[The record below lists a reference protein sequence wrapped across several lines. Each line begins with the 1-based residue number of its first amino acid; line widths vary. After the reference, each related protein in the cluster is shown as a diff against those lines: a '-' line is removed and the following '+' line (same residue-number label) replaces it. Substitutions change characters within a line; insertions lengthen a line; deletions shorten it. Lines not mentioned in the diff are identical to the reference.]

1 MAWKASGGVSCVAKS
16 AKYLLIGSI
25 EPYSG
30 KSAVALGLADR
41 LKKRGFDVAY
51 GKPLG
56 TDVDGDPDQR
66 LDADFQFIAQTL
78 GLSPDHLRSPVLML
92 DEATIDRHLHHP
104 DSEGYH
110 RALADYRQQ
119 TGGDCVLLEGP
130 GTLQEGSLFD
140 LSIIRIAEVLDA
152 AVMLV
157 VRFDSGRFLDELI
170 SARERLG
177 DRLVGIAIND
187 LTPEQLETI
196 QTQVKPFLETNGIP
210 VLGLLPRHPL
220 LRSVTVGE
228 LVRQLD
234 AQVACGRERF
244 DLMVESLSVGAMNVS
259 SAMKYFSR
267 SHNMAVVTG
276 GDRRDIQMAAL
287 EQSTHCLI
295 LTGQLP
301 PDPMVIARAEEL
313 EIPILCADLDTLTT
327 VEIIDRAFGRVRLHE
342 ASKVE
347 CIVQIMAEHF
357 DLSRLLEMTG
367 WEAIASANL
376 T

>member
-1 MAWKASGGVSCVAKS
+1 MAKS

-30 KSAVALGLADR
+30 KSAVALGLAYQ
-41 LKKRGFDVAY
+41 LKNRGFDVAY

-56 TDVDGDPDQR
+56 TDVDGAPDGGG
-66 LDADFQFIAQTL
+66 DADFQFIAQTL
-78 GLSPDHLRSPVLML
+78 GLSDDHLRPPVVML
-92 DEATIDRHLHHP
+92 DDATIDQHLHHP
-104 DSEGYH
+104 DSAGY
-110 RALADYRQQ
+110 RRKLAGYRER

-140 LSIIRIAEVLDA
+140 LSPLRIAEVLDA

-157 VRFDSGRFLDELI
+157 VRFDSQRFLDELL

-177 DRLVGIAIND
+177 DRLLGIVVND
-187 LTPEQLETI
+187 LTPEHSESL
-196 QTQVKPFLETNGIP
+196 QTRVKPFLESHGIP
-210 VLGLLPRHPL
+210 ILGLLPRHPL

-228 LVRQLD
+228 LARQLD

-327 VEIIDRAFGRVRLHE
+327 VEIIDRAFGRLRLHE

-347 CIVQIMAEHF
+347 CIARIMAEHF

-367 WEAIASANL
+367 WEAIAPANL
-376 T
+376 A

>member
-1 MAWKASGGVSCVAKS
+1 MAKS

-30 KSAVALGLADR
+30 KSAVALGLAYQLRD
-41 LKKRGFDVAY
+41 RGFDIAY
-51 GKPLG
+51 GKPIG
-56 TDVDGDPDQR
+56 TDVDGDR
-66 LDADFQFIAQTL
+66 EGGADADCEFIARTL
-78 GLSPDHLRSPVLML
+78 GLSDDHLRSPIVML
-92 DEATIDRHLHHP
+92 DDATIDKHLDHP
-104 DSEGYH
+104 ERPNYLRD
-110 RALADYRQQ
+110 LADYRQRA
-119 TGGDCVLLEGP
+119 GGDCVLLEGP

-140 LSIIRIAEVLDA
+140 LSAIRIAEVLDA
-152 AVMLV
+152 AVLLV
-157 VRFDSGRFLDELI
+157 VRFDSHRLLDELL

-177 DRLVGIAIND
+177 DRLAGVAIND
-187 LTPEQLETI
+187 LTPERAEKI
-196 QTQVKPFLETNGIP
+196 QTQVKPFLEKNGIP
-210 VLGLLPRHPL
+210 VLGLLPRHAL

-234 AQVACGRERF
+234 AQVACGRERS
-244 DLMVESLSVGAMNVS
+244 DLMVETLSVGAMNVS

-313 EIPILCADLDTLTT
+313 EIPILCVDLDTLTT
-327 VEIIDRAFGRVRLHE
+327 VEIIDRAFGRVRIHE

-347 CIVQIMAEHF
+347 IITRIMAEHF
-357 DLSRLLEMTG
+357 DLARLLERAG
-367 WEAIASANL
+367 WEAIASPHLA
-376 T
+376 